1 MPEPLRVG
9 AEGKGDLLA
18 AIPRAAA
25 GEEEEEEKMT
35 ARQVL
40 AEEEED
46 DKLEDLE
53 MLKAALGSSK
63 SA

>member
-25 GEEEEEEKMT
+25 GEEEEKLT
-35 ARQVL
+35 AQEVL
-40 AEEEED
+40 AEEED